1 MKHPVQRMIPL
12 GRTSKAFYALR
23 PAPRGLRPDIED
35 REEEFPDVKVKDFA
49 FMGVNTNRPTDS
61 PSSYLADTHRD
72 RRKEQRSYESTNT
85 TDSEGD
91 ENGFVFHQL
100 GILESARRLPGAEND
115 PTKCTFKDTG
125 FFVVTRLALS
135 GVAEGLYIIYD
146 KFPTDP
152 EEGIRAE
159 LPEKEVASLPHET
172 LQISMAKLSGP
183 SLLNGRNF
191 NTQILWLETCDSP
204 VELVLAK
211 GRVMGRGLVR
221 LAVYV

>member
-1 MKHPVQRMIPL
+1 MEHGVQRMIPL

-35 REEEFPDVKVKDFA
+35 REEEFPDVKVKDTA
-49 FMGVNTNRPTDS
+49 FIGVNTNRPTNS
-61 PSSYLADTHRD
+61 PSSYLGDTHRD
-72 RRKEQRSYESTNT
+72 RRKEQRSNA

-100 GILESARRLPGAEND
+100 GILESARILPRAEND
-115 PTKCTFKDTG
+115 PTKCTFKDAS
-125 FFVVTRLALS
+125 FFVVARLALS

-159 LPEKEVASLPHET
+159 FPEKEVAPLPHET
-172 LQISMAKLSGP
+172 GQFSMAKLSGT

-191 NTQILWLETCDSP
+191 NTQILWLEKRDSP

-211 GRVMGRGLVR
+211 ERVMGRGLVR
-221 LAVYV
+221 LTVYD